1 MEDKAIQ
8 SKSAVPVS
16 RGGQIVLNFEFNYR
30 GSSSSGGCGV
40 VSTASSIN
48 HDQYIH
54 WTSRDLIIDGGSVFP
69 IKIITLK

>member
-30 GSSSSGGCGV
+30 GSSSGGAV
-40 VSTASSIN
+40 WSA
-48 HDQYIH
+48 Q
-54 WTSRDLIIDGGSVFP
+54 RAA
-69 IKIITLK
+69 